1 MKTVPDL
8 SIYLRAFPMLF
19 RRPSVF
25 VAPLLGAVVALVL
38 QELGYYLT
46 APLGQFGA
54 SLFFWVA
61 NIFYSLAFGIAI
73 IQADSVERGLRG
85 TFEAAW
91 EEGRR
96 KASGIILAAI
106 GFWFLYWIAGYIG
119 AMIGSLTIAAV
130 LSLVA
135 AFFLIYTIPAA
146 AIGGLPGSLAIG
158 GSIRAARAEPFGAA
172 ILTVVLIVTFLG
184 ISGSPPILTTAI
196 AYEIASALHLGP
208 DVSLLLWAAL
218 EALALGYLAF
228 PFAKQYADVA
238 YRAY

>member
-1 MKTVPDL
+1 MKGAPDL
-8 SIYLRAFPMLF
+8 SIYVRAFPMLV
-19 RRPSVF
+19 RKPSVF

-46 APLGQFGA
+46 GPLGDIGA
-54 SLFFWVA
+54 SLFFWIA
-61 NIFYSLAFGIAI
+61 NIFYSFAFGIAI

-85 TFEAAW
+85 TFESAW

-96 KASGIILAAI
+96 KAGGIILAAI
-106 GFWFLYWIAGYIG
+106 GFWFIYWITGYIG
-119 AMIGSLTIAAV
+119 SMIGSLSIAAV

-184 ISGSPPILTTAI
+184 ISGYPPILTTLI
-196 AYEIASALHLGP
+196 ANDLATTFHLGP
-208 DVSLLLWAAL
+208 DVALLLWAFL

-228 PFAKQYADVA
+228 PFAKQYADIA